1 MPINWDSFDSELD
14 SVIESAADK
23 TDVRLASMISSV
35 TRMTYEEVQML
46 FPIPVDIQRLTRLM
60 KIIKSSQ
67 DRNAKI
73 NIIVSNS
80 EEFAGTIL
88 TLLEKYI

>member
-1 MPINWDSFDSELD
+1 MPINWDDFESELD
-14 SVIESAADK
+14 SVIESAAAK
-23 TDVRLASMISSV
+23 TDERLASMISSV

-46 FPIPVDIQRLTRLM
+46 FPTPADIQRLTGLM

-67 DRNAKI
+67 DRNTKI
-73 NIIVSNS
+73 KFIVSNS